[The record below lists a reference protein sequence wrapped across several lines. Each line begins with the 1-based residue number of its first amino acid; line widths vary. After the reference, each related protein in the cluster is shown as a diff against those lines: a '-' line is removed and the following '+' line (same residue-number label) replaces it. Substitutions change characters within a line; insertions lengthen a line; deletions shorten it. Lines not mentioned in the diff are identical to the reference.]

1 MNDQSENLTILSY
14 IMAST
19 NAKPLPTSPLAD
31 SNLETFSLAWLD
43 AQVNDTDENIKAQS
57 ELRSAINLWK
67 IFHDKDECMQYIQ
80 SVAEGDRIILIVSG
94 KLGRELVPGIYNLRQ
109 LCSIYVYCMD
119 KKGNKEWASNFTKV
133 R

>member
-94 KLGRELVPGIYNLRQ
+94 KLGRELVSGIYNLR
-109 LCSIYVYCMD
+109 
-119 KKGNKEWASNFTKV
+119 
-133 R
+133 